1 MGAIKIAQRGPQNH
15 KLSRDEIAARY
26 KKAFG
31 SSPF

>member
-15 KLSRDEIAARY
+15 KTSRDEIADRY
-26 KKAFG
+26 RKAFG